1 MLLNLNLFVYS
12 AKSLVIF
19 LPTQLK
25 TLLYCFWLFTDMWI
39 GIGVAVSVLVIV
51 IMSSAALIIKK
62 RNTTPPANVQERDE
76 ANELGEYAELSTPK
90 APSRSDHVRPS
101 TTESGEYD
109 AVDSF
114 TGVGSGYET
123 MPAASE
129 TAEPEHIYS
138 KVEAN

>member
-1 MLLNLNLFVYS
+1 M
-12 AKSLVIF
+12 
-19 LPTQLK
+19 
-25 TLLYCFWLFTDMWI
+25 YCFCLFTDMWI
-39 GIGVAVSVLVIV
+39 GIGAAVAVLVIV
-51 IMSSAALIIKK
+51 IIALAALIIKK
-62 RNTTPPANVQERDE
+62 RNTTPANVQEREE
-76 ANELGEYAELSTPK
+76 ANELGEYAELSAPK
-90 APSRSDHVRPS
+90 APSCSDHVRPS
-101 TTESGEYD
+101 ATESGEYD